1 METTIDAR
9 NLVLAFIEALNRE
22 DFRHARD
29 FVGDD
34 FRFDGVLGSRR
45 GSKDYFA
52 DMERILLKYDVKKVF
67 VDGNDV
73 CLFVDVA
80 MQGTSILTCAW
91 YQVADGKIQSL
102 RVVFDP
108 RPILEGKTA

>member
-1 METTIDAR
+1 METATDAR
-9 NLVLAFIEALNRE
+9 DVVLTYIEALNRE

-29 FVGDD
+29 LVDD
-34 FRFDGVLGSRR
+34 DIAFDGVLGSRR

-52 DMERILLKYDVKKVF
+52 DMERMRLKYDIKKVF

-80 MQGTSILTCAW
+80 MGGTSVLTCAW
-91 YQVADGKIQSL
+91 YQVANGKIQSL

-108 RPILEGKTA
+108 RPILEGKAA